1 VTAEHPYVVGLTGSI
16 GMGKSETAKMFAK
29 LGVPVYDADAAV
41 HALYERGGAAV
52 AKIAEAFPG
61 SVNNGR
67 VDRGELARHVGA
79 DASAFTRLEA
89 IVHPLAA
96 DAERAFI
103 GEAKT
108 KGAELVVLDIPLLF
122 ETGAQAR
129 MDVVVVVSAPPEV
142 QRTRVLAREG
152 MTPDRLD
159 GILARQMP
167 DAEKRAQADFVVETD
182 KGLDHAFDQVRKI
195 VAELSERR
203 AKTGVGRAAKHS

>member
-1 VTAEHPYVVGLTGSI
+1 VGLTGSI
-16 GMGKSETAKMFAK
+16 GMGKSETAKLFAG

-61 SVNNGR
+61 SVKNGR
-67 VDRGELARHVGA
+67 VDRRELARQVGA
-79 DASAFTRLEA
+79 DVSAFARLET

-103 GEAKT
+103 DEAKAQ
-108 KGAELVVLDIPLLF
+108 GAELVVLDIPLLF
-122 ETGAQAR
+122 ETGGHRRVDA
-129 MDVVVVVSAPPEV
+129 VVVVSAPQEV
-142 QRTRVLAREG
+142 QRARVLAREG
-152 MTPDRLD
+152 MTQDRLD

-203 AKTGVGRAAKHS
+203 AKQGVGTTAKHP